1 MGIGIIFAV
10 AIQLVTTL
18 VGVVIRIV
26 GAVLELYWSS
36 ASD

>member
-1 MGIGIIFAV
+1 MRIGIIFAV

-18 VGVVIRIV
+18 VGVVIRSSV
-26 GAVLELYWSS
+26 PSSELWSS